1 MSQKIPS
8 YSSIIKT
15 KPFKIISLQP
25 ENCIKRGIQ
34 DGKKSNRETSNI
46 NCSNRFEV
54 LSTTD
59 ADDDDENTSQ
69 SSKSGNATTSEF
81 VGNTAK
87 GRNSKRV
94 FQENKARQ
102 IFRKTSIFYS
112 LIRTRTCVSQ
122 GVKNVCFSENLACFG
137 RVFVRE

>member
-69 SSKSGNATTSEF
+69 SSKSGNATHC
-81 VGNTAK
+81 A
-87 GRNSKRV
+87 
-94 FQENKARQ
+94 
-102 IFRKTSIFYS
+102 
-112 LIRTRTCVSQ
+112 CQ
-122 GVKNVCFSENLACFG
+122 GVKNVRFSENLTSF
-137 RVFVRE
+137 VFLKHPF